1 MISEKKYFKKMN
13 LLFPHIG
20 SLNFTK
26 KKKYCLFPE
35 AINADSQLY
44 LQIVFLGIQLSK
56 IYEKS
61 KNRNKQKSMTT
72 KIIEKFIYR

>member
-1 MISEKKYFKKMN
+1 MN
-13 LLFPHIG
+13 LLFPHID

-26 KKKYCLFPE
+26 KKHCLFPE

-56 IYEKS
+56 IY
-61 KNRNKQKSMTT
+61 
-72 KIIEKFIYR
+72 